1 MATNPQLL
9 VLAASAQALL
19 TIVVLLVLGARRRT
33 AYKAGKV
40 GREAMLDDRVWPPYV
55 LQASNNYKNQFE
67 IPVLFFAAVATAL
80 AVQLATVVFVWLAWG
95 FVAARIVHS
104 ICHCGSNKLPVRF
117 VSFFASVIAVTV
129 MWAMLATHALSTGS
143 T

>member
-67 IPVLFFAAVATAL
+67 IPVVFFAAVATAL

>member
-1 MATNPQLL
+1 MASNPQLL

-19 TIVVLLVLGARRRT
+19 TIAVLLVLGARRRT

-40 GREAMLDDRVWPPYV
+40 GKDAMLNDRVWPPYV

-80 AVQLATVVFVWLAWG
+80 AIQAATMVFVWLAWG

-104 ICHCGSNKLPVRF
+104 ICHCGSNRLSVRF
-117 VSFFASVIAVTV
+117 ISFFASVIAVTV
-129 MWAMLATHALSTGS
+129 MWALLAAHALSTG
-143 T
+143 TT

>member
-1 MATNPQLL
+1 MASNPQLL
-9 VLAASAQALL
+9 VLAACAQALL

-40 GREAMLDDRVWPPYV
+40 GREAMLDDRVWPAHV
-55 LQASNNYKNQFE
+55 MKASNNYKNQFE

-80 AVQLATVVFVWLAWG
+80 ALQAATVMFVWLAWG
-95 FVAARIVHS
+95 FIAARIVHS
-104 ICHCGSNKLPVRF
+104 VCHCGSNRLPVRF
-117 VSFFASVIAVTV
+117 TSFFASVFAVTM
-129 MWAMLATHALSTGS
+129 MWIMLASHAVSMGT

>member
-1 MATNPQLL
+1 MATDPQLL
-9 VLAASAQALL
+9 VLAACAQALL

-40 GREAMLDDRVWPPYV
+40 GKEAMLNDRAWPPYV

-67 IPVLFFAAVATAL
+67 IPVLFFAAVAIAL
-80 AVQLATVVFVWLAWG
+80 AVDAASVVFVWLAWG

-117 VSFFASVIAVTV
+117 VSFFTSVIAVTI
-129 MWAMLATHALSTGS
+129 MWAMLATHVFSTG
-143 T
+143 TI

>member
-1 MATNPQLL
+1 MTNPQML

-40 GREAMLDDRVWPPYV
+40 GREAMLDDRVWPSHV
-55 LQASNNYKNQFE
+55 LKASNNYKNLFE
-67 IPVLFFAAVATAL
+67 IPLLFFAAVATAL
-80 AVQLATVVFVWLAWG
+80 AINAVSVVFVWLAWG
-95 FVAARIVHS
+95 FVSARIVHS

-117 VSFFASVIAVTV
+117 CSFFTSVFAVTI
-129 MWAMLATHALSTGS
+129 MWAMLAAHVFSTG
-143 T
+143 TI